1 MKFPYFHILAI
12 SLISF
17 RNKESS
23 CGSSMWV
30 KPNTSEYLDLGL
42 QPSVFNFY
50 NLNTDYGKGGRAGKS
65 WGGGGREG

>member
-1 MKFPYFHILAI
+1 
-12 SLISF
+12 
-17 RNKESS
+17 
-23 CGSSMWV
+23 MWV

-65 WGGGGREG
+65 WGGGREGEGCGEEMEKRRKEV